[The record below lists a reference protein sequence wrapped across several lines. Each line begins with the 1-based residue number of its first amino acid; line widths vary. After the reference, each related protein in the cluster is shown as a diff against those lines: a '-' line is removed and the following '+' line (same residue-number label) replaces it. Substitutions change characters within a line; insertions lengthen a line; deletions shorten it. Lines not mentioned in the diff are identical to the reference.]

1 MEKIIMKWTEGR
13 SKGSPIPTMVIQTI
27 LAMFS
32 RSFSIVVHEVCLLFS
47 AIFNP
52 NLWKTHVHLHG
63 RSAAALR
70 KIHVV
75 PHNYLQVS
83 AQNNHRIPQKSW
95 VFHVMYRTS
104 VRKIDLKERKMTK
117 GASRCLPERNAREV
131 SSSRTCLERSQLHQ
145 MGRGHSGGQGKMPW
159 RTATQESPPHLHVP
173 CWGMPQLGHW
183 AWDPRMMDGCPE
195 EAGN

>member
-13 SKGSPIPTMVIQTI
+13 SKGSPIPTMVIRTI

-70 KIHVV
+70 KIT
-75 PHNYLQVS
+75 S
-83 AQNNHRIPQKSW
+83 
-95 VFHVMYRTS
+95 YRTT
-104 VRKIDLKERKMTK
+104 IC
-117 GASRCLPERNAREV
+117 RCLRRTTTEFLKKVEFSMSCTVHRWEKLTWRKGKWRKEHRDACQREMLEKSVVAEHAWKDHNSIRWEEATVVDKAKCPEELPLKKA
-131 SSSRTCLERSQLHQ
+131 LHIYI
-145 MGRGHSGGQGKMPW
+145 S
-159 RTATQESPPHLHVP
+159 P
-173 CWGMPQLGHW
+173 CWGMPQLGHR
-183 AWDPRMMDGCPE
+183 AWDPRIMDGCPE